1 MPHTPLQTRVPVDLD
16 LRVWGMGAD
25 GRPFSQ
31 HARARNISFGGAML
45 SDIERDLK
53 IGDTIGVQSGS
64 KKARCKVVWSA
75 NTQSAQ
81 KIKVGVQLLK
91 EQDCPWS
98 SLLPKTDGFVPS
110 VAKGQRRWERHKISM
125 VVTLHSDQSPLP
137 VRVTATDLSASGCY
151 IETLAPFQIG
161 TSLIAELCFAGQ
173 TLTTRTFVRSCD
185 PQVGMGVEFIGL
197 HAEEQQRFQQYL
209 QAINPWACS
218 IEKPKFTH

>member
-1 MPHTPLQTRVPVDLD
+1 
-16 LRVWGMGAD
+16 
-25 GRPFSQ
+25 
-31 HARARNISFGGAML
+31 ML

-53 IGDTIGVQSGS
+53 IGDTIGVQSGTR
-64 KKARCKVVWSA
+64 KARCRVVWSA

-110 VAKGQRRWERHKISM
+110 IAKGQRRWERHKISM
-125 VVTLHSDQSPLP
+125 VVTLHSDQSPIPL
-137 VRVTATDLSASGCY
+137 RVTATDLSASGCY
-151 IETLAPFQIG
+151 IETLSPFQIG
-161 TSLIAELCFAGQ
+161 TSLIAELRFGVQ

-209 QAINPWACS
+209 QAMNPWACS

>member
-1 MPHTPLQTRVPVDLD
+1 MAQTQLQTRIPVDLD

-31 HARARNISFGGAML
+31 HARARNISIGGALL

-64 KKARCKVVWSA
+64 RKARCKVVWSA

-81 KIKVGVQLLK
+81 KIKVGVQLLR
-91 EQDCPWS
+91 EQECPWS
-98 SLLPKTDGFVPS
+98 SLLPKTDGFVPA

-125 VVTLHSDQSPLP
+125 LVTLHNERSPVPL
-137 VRVTATDLSASGCY
+137 RVTATDLSASGCY
-151 IETLAPFQIG
+151 VETLSPFPIG
-161 TSLIAELCFAGQ
+161 TSLIAEICFAGR
-173 TLTTRTFVRSCD
+173 TMTTRTFVRTCD

-197 HAEEQQRFQQYL
+197 HSEEQQRFQQYL
-209 QAINPWACS
+209 QAMNPWACS
-218 IEKPKFTH
+218 IEKPGLAH